1 MSLGKLTDTAM
12 DVSDAFVK
20 LREQIV
26 LCRDS
31 KSPQEYQNG
40 LNIVQTTN
48 LSFFDEKQKSELFRL
63 KATFFSLLKHKPQA
77 NQAFCHS
84 IQICPNYGKSWLS
97 WGEYCSGLSN
107 HVEHKILTLGN
118 EAKVRYFFYC
128 RRLFNYLIKSVPGE

>member
-12 DVSDAFVK
+12 NVPDAFAK

-31 KSPQEYQNG
+31 NSPQEYQNG

-63 KATFFSLLKHKPQA
+63 KAVFFSLLRHKPQA

-84 IQICPNYGKSWLS
+84 VQICPNYGKSWTS
-97 WGEYCSGLSN
+97 WGLYCSSLSN
-107 HVEHKILTLGN
+107 HIENKILTVGGD
-118 EAKVRYFFYC
+118 AKVC
-128 RRLFNYLIKSVPGE
+128 